1 VGKKFNLLS
10 IVVIV
15 FAVLLIT
22 MTAIHLTEMG
32 SEFPNPVGNA
42 LNRILSPVE
51 EVVWKIGDGIKKNA
65 RAIFSFREVVAENEE
80 YRKEIDKLK
89 NDNLKLKEQV
99 LAALRYEEL
108 SKPFNNPTLDKYNKT
123 GATIINRNPSAW
135 YQTIKVNK
143 GSNDG
148 VKINYPV
155 VAYLGLVGKV
165 VAVTPTTAD
174 ILMITDTEGKV
185 GAMVRDSQGKPIY
198 GVLSG
203 TFERDN
209 RLKSWGTLEIT
220 FRQEDEVNVGDLVFT
235 SGLGGV
241 YPKGIPIGV
250 VASIKIDSSG
260 IQKIAAVD
268 PIVNFDTLEEVYI
281 INIPEE
287 G

>member
-1 VGKKFNLLS
+1 
-10 IVVIV
+10 
-15 FAVLLIT
+15 

-65 RAIFSFREVVAENEE
+65 RAIFKFRQVVAENEE
-80 YRKEIDKLK
+80 YRKQIDKLK
-89 NDNLKLKEQV
+89 SDNLMLKEQV

-108 SKPFNNPTLDKYNKT
+108 SKPFNSPTLDKYNKT

-143 GSNDG
+143 GSKDG
-148 VKINYPV
+148 VKNNYPV
-155 VAYLGLVGKV
+155 VANLGLVGKV

-185 GAMVRDSQGKPIY
+185 GAMVRDNQGKPIF

-209 RLKSWGTLEIT
+209 RLQSWGTLEIT

-281 INIPEE
+281 INILEE
-287 G
+287 S